1 MDRRWVASTLR
12 DACGH
17 AGVPAQEFINGVLAG
32 LEVGREQYGEYAYR
46 GRNNSKEGRYEA
58 RDAAAY
64 ALMEM
69 ADMQEAW
76 KEGKVS
82 DEALGAAQQHLQQVI
97 VLAAQI
103 DQRFADARRARLGG
117 PGGEA
122 PR

>member
-1 MDRRWVASTLR
+1 MDRTWVASILR

-17 AGVPAQEFINGVLAG
+17 ARVPAQEFIDGVLAG
-32 LEVGREQYGEYAYR
+32 LEVGAKQYGEYAYR
-46 GRNNSKEGRYEA
+46 GRNNPKEGRYEA

-82 DEALGAAQQHLQQVI
+82 DETLGDAQQHLLQVI

-103 DQRFADARRARLGG
+103 DQHFSYARQARMG
-117 PGGEA
+117 
-122 PR
+122 

>member
-1 MDRRWVASTLR
+1 VDRRWVASTLR
-12 DACGH
+12 YACGRWVN
-17 AGVPAQEFINGVLAG
+17 AEEFIEGVLAG
-32 LEVGREQYGEYAYR
+32 LEVGREQYGEFAYR
-46 GRNNSKEGRYEA
+46 GRDNAKEGRYEA

-76 KEGKVS
+76 NEGKVS
-82 DEALGAAQQHLQQVI
+82 GEALRAAQQCLDEVI

>member
-1 MDRRWVASTLR
+1 MDRDWVGSTVR
-12 DACGH
+12 EACQR
-17 AGVPAQEFINGVLAG
+17 AGVTSSAFLEGVLAG

-46 GRNNSKEGRYEA
+46 GRDNAKEGRYEA

-76 KEGKVS
+76 EEDEVS
-82 DEALGAAQQHLQQVI
+82 DEALQAAQQRLQQVL

-103 DQRFADARRARLGG
+103 DQHFAAARQARLG
-117 PGGEA
+117 
-122 PR
+122 